1 MFDSSCHGSG
11 GRPHQRSLCP
21 GTAQEAGDANV
32 MNREAQL
39 LQRLPSLH
47 CLLLPWAR
55 SARARTHAS
64 QPAAHGP
71 GPPPGQ
77 HSPSCLPNAAP
88 QPRAPFPAVHHRDIL
103 GPQGHGVGA
112 LRCGLSFP
120 LYDAGLSQTR
130 PQRSSSPAFPRPP
143 DQARVLTAQL
153 SSAPH
158 RPPGPAHTAPLMP
171 SPGAL
176 QWGGRVWQGR
186 DGGQTRACPTSS
198 FVFWIKYSGAFAA

>member
-1 MFDSSCHGSG
+1 MHAHMRAS
-11 GRPHQRSLCP
+11 
-21 GTAQEAGDANV
+21 
-32 MNREAQL
+32 
-39 LQRLPSLH
+39 
-47 CLLLPWAR
+47 LLPMA
-55 SARARTHAS
+55 
-64 QPAAHGP
+64 P

-120 LYDAGLSQTR
+120 LYDAGLSQTQ

-158 RPPGPAHTAPLMP
+158 HPPGPAHTAPLMP

-176 QWGGRVWQGR
+176 QWGVGRVWQGR
-186 DGGQTRACPTSS
+186 EGGQTRACPASS